1 MTETKEKQ
9 SKNEIMKKRKLK
21 AKSIDAF
28 LYYTGFVF
36 SNSWLKAL
44 LLLLLIVISLYAEA
58 TKKIMKNIMNTWVP
72 LKVKGSCFSVDW

>member
-36 SNSWLKAL
+36 SNS
-44 LLLLLIVISLYAEA
+44 
-58 TKKIMKNIMNTWVP
+58 
-72 LKVKGSCFSVDW
+72 